1 MREPMPSASHDP
13 LTAPRESSW
22 ADVEVAQDIAR
33 RRLMP
38 RWWHGLVWSLL
49 IACALA
55 LLVGSSDRPWLYF
68 ALILAA
74 FCANSGEQSL
84 RGVEL
89 RMSALPSAQLTT
101 CVVALAVLAVGGI
114 WLVIALDDL
123 SRSTA
128 LMVGLLFGGLLWV
141 SQLVLGLLLA
151 RSMGTAGDS
160 IAQSSNASGRIPEL
174 DGPLALRAAVV
185 LRCVGSMS
193 ETTLAHDLGLGRA
206 EAESLLERLAEQRL
220 VHRRQHWSDPADR
233 LWASLTPGGHRTL
246 AAHLAAMSTTA
257 GGTA

>member
-1 MREPMPSASHDP
+1 MDTEIRTTADRDVDP
-13 LTAPRESSW
+13 GESSW
-22 ADVEVAQDIAR
+22 ADVEIAQDIAR

-38 RWWHGLVWSLL
+38 RWWHGLAWSVLV
-49 IACALA
+49 ACAVA
-55 LLVGSSDRPWLYF
+55 MLVSSSDRTWLYF
-68 ALILAA
+68 ALIFAA

-101 CVVALAVLAVGGI
+101 CVVALAVLAVGSI
-114 WLVIALDDL
+114 WLVVVLDEL
-123 SRSTA
+123 PPSGA
-128 LMVGLLFGGLLWV
+128 FAIGLLLGALLWV
-141 SQLVLGLLLA
+141 SQLVLELLLA
-151 RSMGTAGDS
+151 RSMGTAGDR
-160 IAQSSNASGRIPEL
+160 IAQSSNASGRTPEL
-174 DGPLALRAAVV
+174 DGPLALRAAAV

-233 LWASLTPGGHRTL
+233 LWASLTPGGHRSL
-246 AAHLAAMSTTA
+246 AAHLTTLTA
-257 GGTA
+257 TTGGAK